1 MNKPEQ
7 IKTQAELE
15 RLIECYFDG
24 MTTVEQE
31 AALREALAQCPWQS
45 ETINEA
51 KAVMGYFVAHSQQR
65 RRTTTHFSRLRI
77 AGIAA
82 TIALLIAIGGY
93 HLWHTHGQTTDDVCI
108 AYVNGKVLDNSDE
121 VMALIEQ
128 DLNSINAA
136 SQGMT
141 AQLSSLG
148 EAIERRLLREGRAAA
163 RPHRLA
169 QIWHARGR
177 AGRDRVSS
185 GRGMDEGFSGG
196 THGHAAASR
205 AVGVARREVPGG

>member
-1 MNKPEQ
+1 MKEQ
-7 IKTQAELE
+7 KRITSQAELE
-15 RLIECYFDG
+15 RLIKRYFDG
-24 MTTVEQE
+24 ETSVQEEQR
-31 AALREALAQCPWQS
+31 LRQCLANCPWES

-51 KAVMGYFVAHSQQR
+51 KVVMGYFVAHSQHHQR
-65 RRTTTHFSRLRI
+65 ATTNFSRLRI

-82 TIALLIAIGGY
+82 TIALVLAIGGY
-93 HLWHTHGQTTDDVCI
+93 QLWHTHGSATGDVCI

-148 EAIERRLLREGRAAA
+148 EAIELDNE
-163 RPHRLA
+163 
-169 QIWHARGR
+169 
-177 AGRDRVSS
+177 
-185 GRGMDEGFSGG
+185 
-196 THGHAAASR
+196 
-205 AVGVARREVPGG
+205 

>member
-31 AALREALAQCPWQS
+31 VALRETLAQCPWQS

-51 KAVMGYFVAHSQQR
+51 KAVMGYFVAHSQQSR
-65 RRTTTHFSRLRI
+65 CTTQRQSRFRI

-82 TIALLIAIGGY
+82 TIALIIAIGGY
-93 HLWHTHGQTTDDVCI
+93 HLWHTNGQTPEDVCI
-108 AYVNGKVLDNSDE
+108 AYVNGKVLDNNEE

-128 DLNSINAA
+128 DLNNINVA
-136 SQGMT
+136 SQGME

-148 EAIERRLLREGRAAA
+148 EAIELDNE
-163 RPHRLA
+163 
-169 QIWHARGR
+169 
-177 AGRDRVSS
+177 
-185 GRGMDEGFSGG
+185 
-196 THGHAAASR
+196 
-205 AVGVARREVPGG
+205 

>member
-31 AALREALAQCPWQS
+31 ADLREALAQCPWQS

-93 HLWHTHGQTTDDVCI
+93 HLWHTHGQTTDDV
-108 AYVNGKVLDNSDE
+108 
-121 VMALIEQ
+121 
-128 DLNSINAA
+128 
-136 SQGMT
+136 
-141 AQLSSLG
+141 
-148 EAIERRLLREGRAAA
+148 
-163 RPHRLA
+163 
-169 QIWHARGR
+169 
-177 AGRDRVSS
+177 
-185 GRGMDEGFSGG
+185 
-196 THGHAAASR
+196 
-205 AVGVARREVPGG
+205 

>member
-1 MNKPEQ
+1 MKEQ
-7 IKTQAELE
+7 KRITSQAELE
-15 RLIECYFDG
+15 RLIKRYFDG
-24 MTTVEQE
+24 ETSVQEEQR
-31 AALREALAQCPWQS
+31 LRQCLANCPWES

-51 KAVMGYFVAHSQQR
+51 KVVMGYFVAHSQQR

-82 TIALLIAIGGY
+82 TIALVLAIGGY
-93 HLWHTHGQTTDDVCI
+93 QLWHTHGSATGDVCI

-148 EAIERRLLREGRAAA
+148 EAIELDNE
-163 RPHRLA
+163 
-169 QIWHARGR
+169 
-177 AGRDRVSS
+177 
-185 GRGMDEGFSGG
+185 
-196 THGHAAASR
+196 
-205 AVGVARREVPGG
+205 